1 MQILND
7 AADQKIIGEAAY
19 SLLIRR
25 EKINIHTLAEELA
38 RMAQQ
43 DTDCARQQLISEA
56 RHWLMT
62 CRLSTDSDNRRYSP
76 LRNLSRQDDG
86 MALHAR
92 LSSDSDD

>member
-19 SLLIRR
+19 SLLIRH
-25 EKINIHTLAEELA
+25 EKVNINTLAEELA

-43 DTDCARQQLISEA
+43 DTDSARQQLISEA
-56 RHWLMT
+56 RHWLLT
-62 CRLSTDSDNRRYSP
+62 CRLSTGSDNRRFSP

-86 MALHAR
+86 FALPPR
-92 LSSDSDD
+92 SPSDNDD

>member
-25 EKINIHTLAEELA
+25 EKININTLSEELS

-43 DTDCARQQLISEA
+43 AADSARQQLISEA
-56 RHWLMT
+56 RRWLLS
-62 CRLSTDSDNRRYSP
+62 CRLGAGSDNRLSST
-76 LRNLSRQDDG
+76 LRSLSRQDDG
-86 MALHAR
+86 FAVPSR
-92 LSSDSDD
+92 LSSDNDD